1 MTRAI
6 LAVYQLLSILLLPFI
21 VIGLLVRARTQ
32 AAYGKRLGERLG
44 FCPKPRNKDK
54 SGNLVIHGASLGEIA
69 ALKPFIEQVM
79 QQYTHYTV
87 TVTSFT
93 PAGSSQIKKLFGQHV
108 HHTYLPIDNPLCNGF
123 FLNRLKPDAIIFM
136 ETELWPSLI
145 QQARKR
151 DIQLLL
157 INARLSKK
165 SVPNYQ
171 KIHLLIT
178 PVLQC
183 FNAILAQ
190 SDENKT
196 HFLQLGA
203 NPNTTYTAGNLKYD
217 LQLNDTTKTLI
228 TTLTKT
234 LDNRPVWVVG
244 SSHQDEE
251 TLIFTAFKKILIEH
265 PNTLLVLAPRHAERY
280 SPIIEQ
286 LQEHA
291 FKFVQRSRAQA
302 PSHDTQVWLV
312 DTIGELLAFYG
323 IASVCTV
330 AGSFGATG
338 GHNPL
343 EPALFHKATTLGPN
357 MQNAAELTQ
366 QLLAAHAIIQQP
378 NNNAQTLADNI
389 TQLLSSHEKREQL
402 GANAYALLQ
411 QNQGATK
418 KALEALNKVV
428 PLRP

>member
-21 VIGLLVRARTQ
+21 VIALLVRARTQ

-44 FCPKPRNKDK
+44 FCPKSSNKNK
-54 SGNLVIHGASLGEIA
+54 SGNLVIHGASLGEIT
-69 ALKPFIEQVM
+69 ALKPFIQNVM
-79 QQYTHYTV
+79 QQYAHYTI

-108 HHTYLPIDNPLCNGF
+108 NHTYLPIDSPLCNYF
-123 FLNRLKPDAIIFM
+123 FLTRLKPDAIVFM

-145 QQARKR
+145 QQAHKR
-151 DIQLLL
+151 DIKLLL
-157 INARLSKK
+157 INARLSQK
-165 SVPNYQ
+165 SVRSYQ
-171 KIHLLIT
+171 KIHRLIT
-178 PVLQC
+178 PALQC

-190 SDENKT
+190 SDENKK

-203 NPNTTYTAGNLKYD
+203 SVNTTYTTGNLKYD

-228 TTLTKT
+228 TTLKQT
-234 LDNRPVWVVG
+234 LSDRSVWVVG

-251 TLIFTAFKKILIEH
+251 ALILTAFKKILTQH
-265 PNTLLVLAPRHAERY
+265 PNTLLVLAPRHTERY

-291 FKFVQRSRAQA
+291 FKFVQRSRAQT
-302 PSHDTQVWLV
+302 PNHDTQVWLV

-323 IASVCTV
+323 IATVCTV

-366 QLLAAHAIIQQP
+366 QLLAANAIIQQP
-378 NNNAQTLADNI
+378 NSHAQTLADNI
-389 TQLLSSHEKREQL
+389 TQLLSSHKKREQL

-418 KALEALNKVV
+418 KALEALNKLV
-428 PLRP
+428 PPRP